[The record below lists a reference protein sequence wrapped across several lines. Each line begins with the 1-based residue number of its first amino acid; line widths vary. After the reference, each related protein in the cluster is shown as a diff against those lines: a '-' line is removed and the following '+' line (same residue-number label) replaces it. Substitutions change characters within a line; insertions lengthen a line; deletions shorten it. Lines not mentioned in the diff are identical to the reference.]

1 MLFIYLVMLSILE
14 TLDKKTIEMTK
25 LFQLIYLVCIQKE
38 LMIKLLTTVVQELNQ
53 SLIKVSS
60 LEKAL
65 LVN

>member
-1 MLFIYLVMLSILE
+1 MLSIVE